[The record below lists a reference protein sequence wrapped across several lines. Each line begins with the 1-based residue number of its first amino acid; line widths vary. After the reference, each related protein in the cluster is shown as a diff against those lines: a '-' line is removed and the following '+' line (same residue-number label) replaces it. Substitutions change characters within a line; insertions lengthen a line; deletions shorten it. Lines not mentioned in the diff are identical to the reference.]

1 MSTDFAHKSIL
12 VLGAGVTGNS
22 VARYLK
28 SQGAKVT
35 LTDDNSTEAV
45 KPQEVALEN
54 FDAAVISPG
63 WRQDHPLVV
72 KILNS
77 SLELLNEIDIAWNLR
92 SLRAPSQKWIA
103 VTGSSNVIGSIPDVT
118 SITTAAHEAGVKV
131 AVDGVHLTPHRKV
144 DINKMGCDVY
154 ATSSYKWYGPHL

>member
-1 MSTDFAHKSIL
+1 MSTDFAHKNIL

-22 VARYLK
+22 VARFLR

-35 LTDDNSTEAV
+35 LTDDNSAEAV

-63 WRQDHPLVV
+63 WRQDHPVVV

-77 SLELLNEIDIAWNLR
+77 SLELLN
-92 SLRAPSQKWIA
+92 
-103 VTGSSNVIGSIPDVT
+103 
-118 SITTAAHEAGVKV
+118 
-131 AVDGVHLTPHRKV
+131 
-144 DINKMGCDVY
+144 
-154 ATSSYKWYGPHL
+154 